1 MTNIGNKE
9 IFARNLAFYLEKSG
23 RDQKEVAE
31 VVGVAPSTFN
41 EWMKAKKY
49 PRIDKIEILANYF
62 GILKSDLIEEVNDNK
77 ISPDELQLT
86 EGEKALIKLLRRVPA
101 AEQPIVIEKILS
113 ALDNQE

>member
-1 MTNIGNKE
+1 MSNIGNKE
-9 IFARNLAFYLEKSG
+9 IFAKNLAFYLDKSG

-31 VVGVAPSTFN
+31 VVGVAASTFN

-62 GILKSDLIEEVNDNK
+62 GIQKSDLIEDKKE
-77 ISPDELQLT
+77 ISPDQLTLT

>member
-1 MTNIGNKE
+1 MSNLGNKE
-9 IFARNLAFYLEKSG
+9 IFAKNLAYYLSRSG

-62 GILKSDLIEEVNDNK
+62 GILKSDLIEKVSEDGY
-77 ISPDELQLT
+77 SPSEPQLT
-86 EGEKALIKLLRRVPA
+86 EGEKVLLDLFNRVPKDKQQMVLQMIRA
-101 AEQPIVIEKILS
+101 ALG
-113 ALDNQE
+113 NQE

>member
-1 MTNIGNKE
+1 MSSIGNKE
-9 IFARNLAFYLEKSG
+9 VFAKNLAIYLNRSGKSQ
-23 RDQKEVAE
+23 REMADIM
-31 VVGVAPSTFN
+31 GVSSSTFN

-49 PRIDKIEILANYF
+49 PRIDKIEFMANYF
-62 GILKSDLIEEVNDNK
+62 GINKSDLIEEDANKK
-77 ISPDELQLT
+77 ISSDELVLT